1 MISIAQMRSN
11 RWRKPGSWI
20 ETLVHRHPMVVL
32 VVMIEFA
39 ALASGPALDRLTYTF
54 ALLAMAAGAWV
65 ASRSLAIPLALGS
78 VPPLVDAIVGYD
90 PLPKGGFTFL
100 FAAWIAL
107 AVGFIVIRG
116 QHQLPVKALMCVPAL
131 ASFALL
137 GLMLLRL
144 GVSPDESYGSMKVQL
159 YVADVLIFFVG
170 AVFVGARQVEIETF
184 VKVSFFVAA
193 AGALLFLFNLIVG
206 TAQPLVGGRYSLAA
220 QEYPIELG
228 RASSDGLLIA
238 IYLVLCTSSRRLRL
252 LALACCP
259 LLAVAMLA
267 AGVSRTG
274 GRVRARPRRPAD
286 VDRCGRPRPT
296 QTHARGGCVHRCG
309 NPRPADRSRL
319 GGRSVAFGDHRQ
331 HQRPVEQRT
340 LGALDGRDL
349 DLLTALRLRPRLGW
363 VRIPRH
369 RIALSAQHLSRVR
382 QRARN
387 RRFAAAVRGDRR
399 VGAAARKSVA
409 EHDWC
414 GQAAGG
420 TAQRAVPDG
429 ADQRVLLRR
438 GAGQQRS
445 LALGGHRDRH
455 ERKARTGR
463 CRKRAS
469 IATATSVLR
478 LRVLMLARDA
488 GLRSGG
494 AEVLVYEFAR
504 RLDRE
509 RFKPYLCTTRRPDP
523 SRQERVA
530 QETRILRT
538 SGAEVLSLDRNS
550 SASITPWARL
560 YSLLVRERID
570 IVHAH
575 MPRASVPGA
584 ILGGL
589 RESP

>member
-267 AGVSRTG
+267 AGSRG
-274 GRVRARPRRPAD
+274 PV
-286 VDRCGRPRPT
+286 
-296 QTHARGGCVHRCG
+296 
-309 NPRPADRSRL
+309 
-319 GGRSVAFGDHRQ
+319 VAFVLG
-331 HQRPVEQRT
+331 
-340 LGALDGRDL
+340 LGALLTLTAVDARARRRLTLVAAAFIAAAILVPLIVPGSAVGRSLSAIIGSTSGLSSNGRSELWTVAISTFSQHFAFGLGWGGFASLGTGLLYPHNIFLEFASELGIVGLLLLCAVIGGSALRLVRVWRSTTGADKL
-349 DLLTALRLRPRLGW
+349 LAALLSALFLTALINACFSGAVQDNSEVWLWAGIGIGMSARL
-363 VRIPRH
+363 
-369 RIALSAQHLSRVR
+369 AQ
-382 QRARN
+382 
-387 RRFAAAVRGDRR
+387 AAAANG
-399 VGAAARKSVA
+399 
-409 EHDWC
+409 
-414 GQAAGG
+414 
-420 TAQRAVPDG
+420 
-429 ADQRVLLRR
+429 
-438 GAGQQRS
+438 
-445 LALGGHRDRH
+445 
-455 ERKARTGR
+455 
-463 CRKRAS
+463 
-469 IATATSVLR
+469 
-478 LRVLMLARDA
+478 
-488 GLRSGG
+488 
-494 AEVLVYEFAR
+494 R
-504 RLDRE
+504 RL
-509 RFKPYLCTTRRPDP
+509 PPQPP
-523 SRQERVA
+523 S
-530 QETRILRT
+530 
-538 SGAEVLSLDRNS
+538 
-550 SASITPWARL
+550 
-560 YSLLVRERID
+560 
-570 IVHAH
+570 
-575 MPRASVPGA
+575 
-584 ILGGL
+584 
-589 RESP
+589 